1 MIDQL
6 KYGEVQNISNGLKKE
21 ISIIQE
27 LIKNKNIQELVD
39 FLATVE
45 GYSKYLDTTIEINK
59 DADKALEEL
68 TNKIKK
74 PT

>member
-6 KYGEVQNISNGLKKE
+6 KYEEVQNISNGLKKE

-59 DADKALEEL
+59 DADKALKEL